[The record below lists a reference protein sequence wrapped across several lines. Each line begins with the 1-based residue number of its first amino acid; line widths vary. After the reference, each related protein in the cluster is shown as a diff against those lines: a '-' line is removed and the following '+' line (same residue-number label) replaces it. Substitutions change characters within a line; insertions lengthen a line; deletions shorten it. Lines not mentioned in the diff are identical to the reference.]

1 MPRKPRRDSWRQV
14 NGLWTRS
21 LGSRGARV
29 RLFERTKGG
38 MFYRAVHVPGRGKDR
53 RSLGTCDRDE
63 AERLGKE
70 LLAALL
76 REEELTQNGVVTLR
90 YLADRYHAEAVNFL
104 DNDPRTQREEQAHA
118 DVLLAFFGD
127 GCNVRDL
134 SEADVQAFGG
144 ARRGGGIKLPDGRVT
159 KPVRARSVEIES
171 RILRTMLRWGTTVR
185 FRGGERLLS
194 GNPLAGMRGS
204 GEANPKR
211 PIATWERFTATRKA
225 MQQLAESNAGI
236 PAKHQHWVRME
247 LALVLA
253 EAAGRR
259 AGSIRKL
266 AWSDMD
272 ATTATI
278 LWRSENDKKGKEWR
292 VPCPVELFDE
302 IRNFRVRLG
311 GAFGGLVFPSPTD
324 PEKPLGREVL
334 YRSLMA
340 AERHAELPKLDG
352 GGWHTYRRK
361 WGTERKHLPLV
372 DVAAAGGWK
381 GERMLSTIYQQP
393 DLDTMLAVM
402 SEPKKVSDRATGT

>member
-38 MFYRAVHVPGRGKDR
+38 AYYRAVHVPGRGKDR
-53 RSLGTCDRDE
+53 KSLGTCDRDE

-90 YLADRYHAEAVNFL
+90 YLADRYHAEAAAFL

-134 SEADVQAFGG
+134 SEADVQAFGA
-144 ARRGGGIKLPDGRVT
+144 ARRNGGIRLKDGRVT
-159 KPVRARSVEIES
+159 KPVRARSVEVES

-194 GNPLAGMRGS
+194 SNPLAGMRGT

-211 PIATWERFTATRKA
+211 PIATWERFTATRTA
-225 MQQLAESNAGI
+225 MQQLAESNAGN
-236 PAKHQHWVRME
+236 PTKHQHWVRME

-340 AERHAELPKLDG
+340 AERHAGLPKLDG